1 MNKRVKEEHK
11 SPKVQVELSRWQL
24 ELLLDV
30 IGLSSNWRRK
40 ERLGGLFWLK
50 GGQTDFSKYD
60 EQQLLILTRKFETI
74 IESVLYD

>member
-40 ERLGGLFWLK
+40 ERGNRR
-50 GGQTDFSKYD
+50 S
-60 EQQLLILTRKFETI
+60 
-74 IESVLYD
+74 S